1 MARRI
6 PSRSGGVLL
15 LAALTASGAA
25 AAADVSPAPEEFLEY
40 LGSWESD
47 DADWLVA
54 SAAAATAAQP
64 ASPAPTQ
71 PQPTTVVRRGVAPP
85 PATTERKP

>member
-1 MARRI
+1 MSRRN
-6 PSRSGGVLL
+6 PARSGQVLL

-25 AAADVSPAPEEFLEY
+25 AAADASPVPEEFLEY

-54 SAAAATAAQP
+54 SAAAAAQP
-64 ASPAPTQ
+64 AAPAPTQ
-71 PQPTTVVRRGVAPP
+71 PQTTTAQRSTAPP
-85 PATTERKP
+85 PATTEREP

>member
-1 MARRI
+1 MTRRH
-6 PSRSGGVLL
+6 PARSGQALL
-15 LAALTASGAA
+15 LAAFTASGAA
-25 AAADVSPAPEEFLEY
+25 AAADVSPVAEEFLEY

-54 SAAAATAAQP
+54 SAAAVAAAAPP
-64 ASPAPTQ
+64 AAPAPTQ
-71 PQPTTVVRRGVAPP
+71 PQPTTAPRDVAPP

>member
-1 MARRI
+1 MAR
-6 PSRSGGVLL
+6 SNAARSGQVLL

-25 AAADVSPAPEEFLEY
+25 AAVDASPVPEEFLEY
-40 LGSWESD
+40 LGSWETD

-54 SAAAATAAQP
+54 SAAAASQP
-64 ASPAPTQ
+64 AAPARTQ
-71 PQPTTVVRRGVAPP
+71 SQPTTVVQRGVAPP

>member
-1 MARRI
+1 MARRNS
-6 PSRSGGVLL
+6 SRSGQVLL

-25 AAADVSPAPEEFLEY
+25 AAADASPVPEEFLEY

-54 SAAAATAAQP
+54 SAAAVAAAAPP
-64 ASPAPTQ
+64 AAPAPTQ
-71 PQPTTVVRRGVAPP
+71 PQPTTAQRGAALP